1 MDSEEQS
8 AKKGNT
14 SSQVERDG
22 EQDSTHHDVDG
33 GSHPPHI
40 TQQQP
45 LQKSFEKD
53 AKVREKNLRLAQ
65 AVAPPPPPSITL
77 TSSVNSDGAGTN
89 NTRDSNKSSS
99 GDHGTSKRKVAGAN
113 SLTSSINSAED
124 LRNSLQYSASRHA
137 AKTAKAQTINNT
149 RQIPAGPGAV
159 RVSTGNPSEDDV
171 DEEQGPVAT
180 LTAKAV
186 DDGEEDRII
195 RQLQEDKEALQRQV
209 QMALEGERKAREEMQ
224 NMARAPTANVAVVMG
239 DAATSVVS
247 EEPPPS
253 ESQPIAREGQR
264 ERCCI
269 NACKGTVLIT
279 ACCCLSCIILAV
291 VLVVTLG
298 LDGIIRIAN
307 ATDTTS
313 DEVATKRSNLEEL
326 LQEFQPL
333 HEDAFDWLVDTDQW
347 QPNLDNKATAP
358 PSNNNDQFLDFIL
371 DGVSNQGESSTIG
384 TGETKWMFVERYYLA
399 VLYFSTNGS
408 NWKENYGWLSETNSH
423 CDKGAKRWFGIE
435 CDENDSLFSITLQDN
450 NLDGSFPTE
459 IRALRNLRSIWMSGD
474 GSDAKLTGTI
484 PATMPA
490 NLTQIWLWNM
500 RLGGTI
506 PEQLFELSDL
516 TSLRLYQNQLSGT
529 IATSIVQLSDLKEL
543 ELVGNQLTGTIPVL
557 PNVTSCD
564 LASNK
569 FEETSNGAARGC
581 DVIDQNP

>member
-8 AKKGNT
+8 AKKGNK
-14 SSQVERDG
+14 SSQVERDDG

-33 GSHPPHI
+33 GSHPPRI

-65 AVAPPPPPSITL
+65 ASAPPPPPSITL
-77 TSSVNSDGAGTN
+77 TSSVNSDGAGT

-124 LRNSLQYSASRHA
+124 QRNSLQCSASRHA
-137 AKTAKAQTINNT
+137 AKTAKAQTNNNNT
-149 RQIPAGPGAV
+149 RRIPAGRAV

-209 QMALEGERKAREEMQ
+209 QIALEGERKAREEMQ
-224 NMARAPTANVAVVMG
+224 IMTRAAPTANVAVVMG

-264 ERCCI
+264 ERCYT

-279 ACCCLSCIILAV
+279 ACCCLSCIILVV
-291 VLVVTLG
+291 VLVFTLG
-298 LDGIIRIAN
+298 LDRIIRIPN

-313 DEVATKRSNLEEL
+313 DEVTTKRSNLEEL

-333 HEDAFDWLVDTDQW
+333 HEYAFDWLVDSDQW
-347 QPNLDNKATAP
+347 QPNLD
-358 PSNNNDQFLDFIL
+358 SIF
-371 DGVSNQGESSTIG
+371 DGVSNQGEPSTIG
-384 TGETKWMFVERYYLA
+384 TGGMKWMFVERYYLA
-399 VLYFSTNGS
+399 VLYFSTKGS
-408 NWKENYGWLSETNSH
+408 NWKKNYGWLSEENSH

-435 CDENDSLFSITLQDN
+435 CDENDSLISIEL
-450 NLDGSFPTE
+450 
-459 IRALRNLRSIWMSGD
+459 RACRCLVFIVHSIS
-474 GSDAKLTGTI
+474 
-484 PATMPA
+484 
-490 NLTQIWLWNM
+490 Q
-500 RLGGTI
+500 
-506 PEQLFELSDL
+506 
-516 TSLRLYQNQLSGT
+516 
-529 IATSIVQLSDLKEL
+529 SILCHV
-543 ELVGNQLTGTIPVL
+543 
-557 PNVTSCD
+557 
-564 LASNK
+564 
-569 FEETSNGAARGC
+569 ARRG
-581 DVIDQNP
+581 QQFGW